1 MRRTSISFC
10 LIVFICC
17 MLWSVTCRAQTGVP
31 PKREFRGAWI
41 QTVNGFFKGMPRDQ
55 MQATLT
61 RYLDAF
67 KRYGLNTV
75 MFQVR
80 CEADA
85 FYKSSY
91 EPWSYYLTGQQGVA
105 PNPMWDPL
113 EWMVEQCHARG
124 LEIHAWINPYRA
136 KPPRSTIWRPTILT
150 TCGPT
155 GSSSIADSCSSTRAN
170 RETGSISAELW
181 PTS

>member
-1 MRRTSISFC
+1 
-10 LIVFICC
+10 
-17 MLWSVTCRAQTGVP
+17 
-31 PKREFRGAWI
+31 
-41 QTVNGFFKGMPRDQ
+41 

-85 FYKSSY
+85 FTKSSY

-136 KPPRSTIWRPTILT
+136 KT
-150 TCGPT
+150 
-155 GSSSIADSCSSTRAN
+155 AAQHDMAAN
-170 RETGSISAELW
+170 HPYNMWPDRFFQYRGQLLFDPGEPGNRGISAVW
-181 PTS
+181 

>member
-1 MRRTSISFC
+1 
-10 LIVFICC
+10 
-17 MLWSVTCRAQTGVP
+17 
-31 PKREFRGAWI
+31 
-41 QTVNGFFKGMPRDQ
+41 

-124 LEIHAWINPYRA
+124 LEIHAWINP
-136 KPPRSTIWRPTILT
+136 
-150 TCGPT
+150 
-155 GSSSIADSCSSTRAN
+155 
-170 RETGSISAELW
+170 
-181 PTS
+181 